1 MTTTTTSAAT
11 DRLVPAAGPLPTGRR
26 RGPGNAAALSIL
38 VRRRLSL
45 SARTPREILVPLLT
59 PVFFALIIA
68 PALDSIGPDI
78 PGLDYMSFTAI
89 GTVGLLVPLNC
100 MFAGIGV
107 IVDRDSG
114 PRRDLLA
121 APISR
126 STLVVANL
134 VVAMAITALQVGV
147 LLAAAVLRGADL
159 QASASG
165 TGWFLGAAV
174 LLTVAMY
181 GVAETLANRIP
192 TVEEFTGALPAV
204 AILPFFFAGF
214 YPITALPWALTG
226 FARFLPL
233 THALA
238 LMRYGL
244 LGSTGG
250 LHDIWGMG
258 STATMAA
265 LSLATLAA
273 FAALLS
279 FVAVR
284 TFSRTAVR

>member
-1 MTTTTTSAAT
+1 MTTTAPDLTAPTALDQGAT
-11 DRLVPAAGPLPTGRR
+11 ASGRR
-26 RGPGNAAALSIL
+26 PGTGAGAALAVL
-38 VRRRLSL
+38 VRRRFSL
-45 SARTPREILVPLLT
+45 SVRTPREVLVPLLT

-78 PGLDYMSFTAI
+78 PGLDYMSFSAI
-89 GTVGLLVPLNC
+89 GTAGLLIPLNC

-121 APISR
+121 APIAR
-126 STLVVANL
+126 PMLVVANL
-134 VVAMAITALQVGV
+134 VVALAITMLQVSV
-147 LLAAAVLRGADL
+147 LLFAAVLRGAELD
-159 QASASG
+159 G
-165 TGWFLGAAV
+165 TAAGVGWFVGAAV

-204 AILPFFFAGF
+204 AILPFFFAGL

-226 FARFLPL
+226 FARLLPL

-244 LGSTGG
+244 LGNATG
-250 LHDIWGMG
+250 LDDIWGMG
-258 STATMAA
+258 GTATKAA
-265 LSLATLAA
+265 LSLSVLAA
-273 FAALLS
+273 FAALLTA
-279 FVAVR
+279 VAVR
-284 TFSRTAVR
+284 TFNRTAVR